1 MAEDLIAIG
10 VGSPHDF
17 ISSGRRARDIW
28 FGSHL
33 LANLTLAVA
42 LRLRRIGASV
52 IVPDLPPQTD
62 DEDTLVLDLD
72 RPARNG
78 NMILASLRGGRGA
91 EAHREV
97 HEALRQCWAA
107 LVAQTWRVVAPIVD
121 QEDWEAQTEHC
132 PIELYFALVKVE
144 ERLDEKGYAKERKR
158 VMQALASHKLQRRFA
173 PNPAP
178 RNVPKSS
185 LDGVSESVLRR
196 RGQGVGSREETL
208 LLRQDILARNIDLH
222 FILRLGLAEE
232 LDAVGLMKRAAVSR
246 RLPSLS
252 GVAVDPWV
260 RGVAAGECSA
270 LLEQLGRLAYAPGR
284 AGSYAAGLNAQQIQ
298 DKFRH
303 DGSLLLEDGLRVQ
316 LRDVERALKNTRRL
330 SGAAAEIGRAALEA
344 EKARLEQMEPLL
356 RKLHAAAGAPGPYY
370 VIISADGDEVGREI
384 DQRASTPR
392 AHNAVSRALAG
403 YAAAAVELIESE
415 RGTVIYAGGEDLLAL
430 LPLDTALRAIRALTQ
445 CYAEAWRAIAE
456 PKPAARS
463 ATRGSQSA
471 VAGDEIQTL
480 SLGIAIAHC
489 RDAFDAALEAARSGE
504 QAAKQARRREHDKAK
519 HLVRGVSY
527 CTLHW
532 MPRTGTDF
540 VLTGPQT
547 VLERLDAFAQLHLD
561 DAMADA
567 IGYELLRLNAVYAG
581 WEPVNRQ
588 HGDRHHALQLELQ
601 RLLLRRKRSEEAAT
615 QIATALQQLLL
626 ECGGDS
632 SALLQRL
639 GQELVLAR
647 RIAHC
652 RRQAPQAATNKEL
665 AHEQ

>member
-42 LRLRRIGASV
+42 LRLRRMGAEV
-52 IVPDLPPQTD
+52 IVPYLPPEAD
-62 DEDTLVLDLD
+62 DEDALVLDLD
-72 RPARNG
+72 QPARNG
-78 NMILASLRGGRGA
+78 NMILASLRSERRA
-91 EAHREV
+91 EASREV
-97 HEALRQCWAA
+97 HEALQQCWSA
-107 LVAQTWRVVAPIVD
+107 LVAQTWRVVAPIVE
-121 QEDWEAQTEHC
+121 QEDWEAQTKHC
-132 PIELYFALVKVE
+132 PIDLYFSPVQVE
-144 ERLDEKGYAKERKR
+144 TRLDEKNSYAKERR
-158 VMQALASHKLQRRFA
+158 RAMQALASHKLQRRFA

-178 RNVPKSS
+178 RPVPKSS

-196 RGQGVGSREETL
+196 RGQGAGSREETL
-208 LLRQDILARNIDLH
+208 LLRQDILARNMDLH

-260 RGVAAGECSA
+260 RGVAAGECGL
-270 LLEQLGRLAYAPGR
+270 LLEQLGRLAYAR

-316 LRDVERALKNTRRL
+316 KRDIERALKNTRRL
-330 SGAAAEIGRAALEA
+330 GGAAAEIGKAALEA
-344 EKARLEQMEPLL
+344 EKTRLEQMEPLL
-356 RKLHAAAGAPGPYY
+356 RKLHAEAGAPSPYY
-370 VIISADGDEVGREI
+370 VIISADGDEVGRQI
-384 DQRASTPR
+384 DQRAGTPKAHR
-392 AHNAVSRALAG
+392 AMSQALTG

-430 LPLDTALRAIRALTQ
+430 LPLDTALRAIGALTR
-445 CYAEAWRAIAE
+445 CYADAWQAIAP
-456 PKPAARS
+456 PKSATRPAARGPQ
-463 ATRGSQSA
+463 AA
-471 VAGDEIQTL
+471 AAGDEPQTL
-480 SLGIAIAHC
+480 SIGIAIAHC
-489 RDAFDAALEAARSGE
+489 RDAFDAALQAAREGE
-504 QAAKQARRREHDKAK
+504 QAAKQRRRREQEKAP

-527 CTLHW
+527 CAIHW

-540 VLTGPQT
+540 TLTGPQT
-547 VLERLDAFAQLHLD
+547 VLQRLDAFAQLHLD

-567 IGYELLRLNAVYAG
+567 IGYQLLRLNAIYEG
-581 WEPVNRQ
+581 WEPVSHQYADRQ
-588 HGDRHHALQLELQ
+588 RALQLELQ
-601 RLLLRRKRSEEAAT
+601 HLLLRRKRSEEAAARIT
-615 QIATALQQLLL
+615 AALQQLLL
-626 ECGGDS
+626 ECDGDS
-632 SALLQRL
+632 STLLQRL

-647 RIAHC
+647 RIAQC
-652 RRQAPQAATNKEL
+652 RRQAPQAATTEEPQ
-665 AHEQ
+665 HGQ